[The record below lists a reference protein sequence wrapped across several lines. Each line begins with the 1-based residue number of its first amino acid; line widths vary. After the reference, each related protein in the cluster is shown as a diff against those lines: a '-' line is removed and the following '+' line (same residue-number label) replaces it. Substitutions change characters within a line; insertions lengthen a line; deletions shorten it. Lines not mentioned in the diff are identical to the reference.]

1 MNKFLL
7 TLMAA
12 LLALGAMLPVSFS
25 PSLAQACL
33 GKREI
38 QQAVSDGQILPLA
51 QILSS
56 GGIDASSVVSFQVC
70 DRGGGLDYVLQV
82 YEGGEA
88 KTIVLNA
95 ATGSQ

>member
-1 MNKFLL
+1 MNKLLL
-7 TLMAA
+7 TLMAGM
-12 LLALGAMLPVSFS
+12 LALGAVLPAAVS

-38 QQAVSDGQILPLA
+38 QQAVADGRILPLA
-51 QILSS
+51 QILAA

>member
-1 MNKFLL
+1 MNRFLL
-7 TLMAA
+7 TLMAG
-12 LLALGAMLPVSFS
+12 LLAMGAMIPTSAS

-38 QQAVSDGQILPLA
+38 QQAVADGQILPLA
-51 QILSS
+51 QILAA

-70 DRGGGLDYVLQV
+70 ERGGGLVYMLQV

-95 ATGSQ
+95 ATGSP

>member
-1 MNKFLL
+1 MNKAVF
-7 TLMAA
+7 TLMAGFVA
-12 LLALGAMLPVSFS
+12 VGAMLAASVS

-51 QILSS
+51 QILAA

-70 DRGGGLDYVLQV
+70 DRGGGLAYVLQV

-88 KTIVLNA
+88 KTIVLDA

>member
-1 MNKFLL
+1 MNKVLL
-7 TLMAA
+7 TLMAGM
-12 LLALGAMLPVSFS
+12 LAVGTMLPTSAT

-38 QQAVSDGQILPLA
+38 QQAVADGQILPLA
-51 QILSS
+51 QILAA

-70 DRGGGLDYVLQV
+70 DRGGGLAYVLQV

>member
-1 MNKFLL
+1 MNKLLL
-7 TLMAA
+7 TLMAG
-12 LLALGAMLPVSFS
+12 LLAVGTMLPASVS
-25 PSLAQACL
+25 PSVAQACL

-38 QQAVSDGQILPLA
+38 QQAVADGQILPLA
-51 QILSS
+51 QILAA

-70 DRGGGLDYVLQV
+70 DRGGRLDYVLQV
-82 YEGGEA
+82 YESGVA